1 MNRIINKS
9 LYLSSLFIG
18 IFFIYKN
25 NQDLNNI
32 QLYLVFFMFI
42 FASTIVFL
50 PIIKPNFIGK
60 LPLIYLINLYFLICY
75 LGIFL
80 FDKYKILS
88 VNTYDKDDHTLAINI
103 FFLGYSFFL
112 IGYFFSKKIFK
123 KSKRKSNSYL
133 EISKN
138 EAFFIGIPLL
148 IMVIIFFYLIKVQ
161 NYFSF
166 LSQIKYPILLFSIG
180 LSFDIILKKNLKRYK
195 SYFLIILITLPI
207 FFELLTGSYNFP
219 FMIILTMYAQY
230 VVYKKKI
237 NIFPFL
243 IIALLF
249 IFIHS
254 GKYDYREQTWNKENL
269 DLSLIDKSKV
279 FFNNYFKDEEV
290 IIVDGNLQKKEVGN
304 LGSFNNYRLERR
316 IFHSYW
322 SLLIVTKNTPEKI
335 PYWQGYSYQ
344 ILKSKIIPRIFWKN
358 KPSDI
363 LGNEFGH
370 RYNVLTPESKVTRKD
385 AGTSWNMPLLNEFY
399 VNFGKIGV
407 LVGMFIIGVLMNLL
421 TKIGSFRN
429 DNNLE
434 YFICFYLFIPLFFFE
449 SHLSLL
455 FGAII
460 QSYIFLLILCFC
472 SLFFLRKII
481 SIK

>member
-166 LSQIKYPILLFSIG
+166 L
-180 LSFDIILKKNLKRYK
+180 D
-195 SYFLIILITLPI
+195 
-207 FFELLTGSYNFP
+207 
-219 FMIILTMYAQY
+219 
-230 VVYKKKI
+230 
-237 NIFPFL
+237 
-243 IIALLF
+243 
-249 IFIHS
+249 
-254 GKYDYREQTWNKENL
+254 
-269 DLSLIDKSKV
+269 
-279 FFNNYFKDEEV
+279 
-290 IIVDGNLQKKEVGN
+290 
-304 LGSFNNYRLERR
+304 
-316 IFHSYW
+316 
-322 SLLIVTKNTPEKI
+322 
-335 PYWQGYSYQ
+335 
-344 ILKSKIIPRIFWKN
+344 
-358 KPSDI
+358 
-363 LGNEFGH
+363 
-370 RYNVLTPESKVTRKD
+370 
-385 AGTSWNMPLLNEFY
+385 
-399 VNFGKIGV
+399 
-407 LVGMFIIGVLMNLL
+407 
-421 TKIGSFRN
+421 
-429 DNNLE
+429 
-434 YFICFYLFIPLFFFE
+434 
-449 SHLSLL
+449 
-455 FGAII
+455 
-460 QSYIFLLILCFC
+460 
-472 SLFFLRKII
+472 RKIFV
-481 SIK
+481 